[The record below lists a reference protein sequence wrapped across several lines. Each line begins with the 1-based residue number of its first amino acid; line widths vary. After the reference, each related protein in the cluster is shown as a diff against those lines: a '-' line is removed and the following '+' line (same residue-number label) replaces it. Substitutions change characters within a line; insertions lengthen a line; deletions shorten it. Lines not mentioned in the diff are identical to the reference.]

1 MNATLNILIEKRN
14 SLRAERADL
23 LQKMNDWE
31 LAEIVGS
38 CIDSLLAVVPHNHR
52 EYLGYLKER
61 AESLAEED

>member
-1 MNATLNILIEKRN
+1 MTTDEKIR
-14 SLRAERADL
+14 
-23 LQKMNDWE
+23 E

-61 AESLAEED
+61 AESLTEEDAE